1 MKAFLSWVWASVVLL
16 SASPAFAQLAEV
28 GEAVPPARRDVV
40 GFSLAG
46 GGLGVA
52 DRSGYGDAPWGVADY
67 RVAAYQLSYRHALRR
82 GFVGVRAL
90 GYHGRLHA
98 IDEPSYQL
106 YGGDVIER
114 FGLFVASIDY
124 GIDWRYGG
132 GDASFSVGAIRMQS
146 SYVDADPVF
155 AGSVRAWA
163 GRLDV
168 LAAEVK
174 IGSRDALVT
183 DRIGAGIGVRG
194 DYGRVAFRAGI
205 GIGYATGPGLFPDV
219 EPDRR
224 RSGRQVRSHG
234 GSLFFYV
241 GEAMAYAEFAFRP
254 SENGRITIHAN
265 FGQQRP
271 ILRLGYEHAFD
282 RGTIRSGRRP

>member
-1 MKAFLSWVWASVVLL
+1 MKARISLAWASVVLCF
-16 SASPAFAQLAEV
+16 ASSSFAQVAEV
-28 GEAVPPARRDVV
+28 REAVPPAPREVV
-40 GFSLAG
+40 GFSVAG

-52 DRSGYGDAPWGVADY
+52 DRSGYAAEPWGVADY
-67 RVAAYQLSYRHALRR
+67 GVLAYGLSYRHTLRR

-106 YGGDVIER
+106 YGGDVVER

-124 GIDWRYGG
+124 GFDRRYGG
-132 GDASFSVGAIRMQS
+132 GDASFSIGAIRMQS
-146 SYVDADPVF
+146 SYVDAEPVF
-155 AGSVRAWA
+155 AGSVRSWF

-168 LAAEVK
+168 LAAEAK

-194 DYGRVAFRAGI
+194 DYGVVAFRAGV
-205 GIGYATGPGLFPDV
+205 GMGYATGPGLFPDV
-219 EPDRR
+219 DPDRR
-224 RSGRQVRSHG
+224 RGGRQVRSHG
-234 GSLFFYV
+234 GSQLFYL
-241 GEAMAYAEFAFRP
+241 GEAMAYAELAFRP
-254 SENGRITIHAN
+254 WEDGRITIHAN
-265 FGQQRP
+265 FGQQLP

-282 RGTIRSGRRP
+282 RGAIRSGRRP